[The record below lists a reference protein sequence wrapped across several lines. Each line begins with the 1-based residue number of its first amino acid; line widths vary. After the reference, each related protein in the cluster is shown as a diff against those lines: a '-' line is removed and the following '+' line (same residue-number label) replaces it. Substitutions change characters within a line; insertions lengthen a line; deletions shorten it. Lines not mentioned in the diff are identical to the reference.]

1 MIGATKN
8 GDAKNERKKKP
19 RNVEKPSASG
29 NASKKTHGLR
39 NEKRNAY
46 AKKSRNKR
54 WKRVSQKNQIRGVG
68 SDRAEEAEAMPRQ
81 DDPQVPAPRVDL
93 RPRSLRYVRNRRC
106 QGRRGRS
113 MPRSGEAMTRSRIIP
128 TLLWAVV
135 GGFIGMGV
143 VCFGWIKMLA
153 VLGVFIA
160 VTVLVYIGMWLAVRT

>member
-1 MIGATKN
+1 
-8 GDAKNERKKKP
+8 
-19 RNVEKPSASG
+19 
-29 NASKKTHGLR
+29 
-39 NEKRNAY
+39 
-46 AKKSRNKR
+46 
-54 WKRVSQKNQIRGVG
+54 
-68 SDRAEEAEAMPRQ
+68 
-81 DDPQVPAPRVDL
+81 
-93 RPRSLRYVRNRRC
+93 
-106 QGRRGRS
+106 